1 MIPSQPKPPTGSAI
15 SSASE
20 VAETDAKAAR
30 LSAAL
35 RDNLQRRKA
44 QQRARRSGADST
56 PKGGGAGTGEAE

>member
-15 SSASE
+15 TSTSE
-20 VAETDAKAAR
+20 VAGQDARAER

-44 QQRARRSGADST
+44 QQRARRNGADST
-56 PKGGGAGTGEAE
+56 AKDGPAGTGEAE